1 MVGVTGDLIARHLAR
16 LRAGLRT
23 PPERSGH
30 ILAAAIAAFGQAR
43 VVVRA
48 HRRPASLALAEAGM
62 AAMRLAASY
71 LLAVSGAGLSVLV
84 LREAVVHAV
93 ALPGTTVVSAGLGYS
108 RTIGVLAAAA
118 IAGLVL
124 LGGYRAAER
133 RRPRGARWPGGV
145 SSGALPGGYFPLAA
159 VLCML
164 VVVLLVMPLLGA
176 VRFPGESFTSAP
188 GVPFAAVSGAAAV
201 AIGHAAQMARI
212 LLRQRDTG
220 ERVPHAG

>member
-1 MVGVTGDLIARHLAR
+1 VAGVTGDLIARHLAR
-16 LRAGLRT
+16 LRAGLPA

-30 ILAAAIAAFGQAR
+30 ILAAAAAAFGQVR
-43 VVVRA
+43 VAVRA
-48 HRRPASLALAEAGM
+48 RRRPASLALAEAGM

-164 VVVLLVMPLLGA
+164 VVVLLVMPLLAA
-176 VRFPGESFTSAP
+176 VRFPGEPFASAP
-188 GVPFAAVSGAAAV
+188 GVPSAAVSGAAAV
-201 AIGHAAQMARI
+201 ATGHAVQTALI

>member
-1 MVGVTGDLIARHLAR
+1 VVGVTGDLIARHLAR

-71 LLAVSGAGLSVLV
+71 LLAASGAGLSVLV

-93 ALPGTTVVSAGLGYS
+93 ALPGTAVVSAGLGYS
-108 RTIGVLAAAA
+108 RTISVLAAAA
-118 IAGLVL
+118 IAGLAL

-133 RRPRGARWPGGV
+133 RRPGAPAGRAAWAQGRCSAVISRWRR
-145 SSGALPGGYFPLAA
+145 SSA
-159 VLCML
+159 C
-164 VVVLLVMPLLGA
+164 
-176 VRFPGESFTSAP
+176 SS
-188 GVPFAAVSGAAAV
+188 SCCS
-201 AIGHAAQMARI
+201 
-212 LLRQRDTG
+212 
-220 ERVPHAG
+220 